1 MKTLYFIRH
10 GQSLA
15 NTGAKSLPDFEIP
28 LTELGQTQAKILLK
42 NWQKMGLKPSHIYHS
57 QMLRAK
63 QTAQVFA
70 DNFNLPLQEIDL
82 LNEFRCLSFATVA
95 DMVGEQRAE
104 IARKYWQTADISHRD
119 GEDSDSFEQ
128 FLARVDGIIQQAE
141 NFDNDSL
148 FFCHGNWIGLLAW
161 RLLGCEVKSN
171 ADMQRFRQFQT
182 ALPMSNTVVYQLK
195 IENGVKQL
203 TWFNVEH

>member
-15 NTGAKSLPDFEIP
+15 NTGAKSLPEFEIP
-28 LTELGQTQAKILLK
+28 LTELGQEQAKILLA
-42 NWQKMGLKPSHIYHS
+42 NWQKMELIPSYIYHS

-70 DNFNLPLQEIDL
+70 DNFNLPLEELEL
-82 LNEFRCLSFATVA
+82 LNEFRCLSFTTVA
-95 DMVGEQRAE
+95 DMIGEQRAE
-104 IARKYWQTADISHRD
+104 ASKKFWQTADISHRD
-119 GEDSDSFEQ
+119 GDDSDSFEQ
-128 FLARVDGIIQQAE
+128 FLARVDSIIHQSDYF
-141 NFDNDSL
+141 NDNSL

-161 RLLGCEVKSN
+161 RLLGCEVKNN

-182 ALPMSNTVVYQLK
+182 ALPMNNTVVYQLK
-195 IENGVKQL
+195 IEDGIKQL
-203 TWFNVEH
+203 TWFKMM

>member
-15 NTGAKSLPDFEIP
+15 NTGAKSLPEFEIP
-28 LTELGQTQAKILLK
+28 LTELGQEQAKILLA
-42 NWQKMGLKPSHIYHS
+42 NWQKMDLIPSYIYHS

-70 DNFNLPLQEIDL
+70 DNFDLPLEELEL

-95 DMVGEQRAE
+95 DMIGEQRAE
-104 IARKYWQTADISHRD
+104 ASKKFWQTADISHRD
-119 GEDSDSFEQ
+119 GDDSDSFEQ
-128 FLARVDGIIQQAE
+128 FLARVDSIIQQSD
-141 NFDNDSL
+141 NFNDNSL
-148 FFCHGNWIGLLAW
+148 LFCHGNWIGLLAW
-161 RLLGCEVKSN
+161 RLLGCEVKNN

-182 ALPMSNTVVYQLK
+182 ALPINNTVVYQLK
-195 IENGVKQL
+195 IEDGIKQL
-203 TWFNVEH
+203 TWFKMM

>member
-28 LTELGQTQAKILLK
+28 LTELGQTQAKTLLA
-42 NWQKMGLKPSHIYHS
+42 NWQNMDLNPTHIYHS

-70 DNFNLPLQEIDL
+70 DNFNLPLQELDL

-104 IARKYWQTADISHRD
+104 VAKNFWQTADISHRD

-128 FLARVDGIIQQAE
+128 FLARVNGIIQQADD
-141 NFDNDSL
+141 FDDNSL
-148 FFCHGNWIGLLAW
+148 FFCHGIWIGLLAW
-161 RLLGCEVKSN
+161 RLLGCEVKNN

-182 ALPMSNTVVYQLK
+182 ALPMDNTVVYQLK

-203 TWFNVEH
+203 TWFKVV

>member
-28 LTELGQTQAKILLK
+28 LTELGQTQAKTLLA
-42 NWQKMGLKPSHIYHS
+42 NWQNMDLNPTHIYHS

-70 DNFNLPLQEIDL
+70 DNFNLPLQELDL

-104 IARKYWQTADISHRD
+104 LAKKFWQTADISHRD
-119 GEDSDSFEQ
+119 GENSDSFEQ
-128 FLARVDGIIQQAE
+128 FLARVNGIIQQADD
-141 NFDNDSL
+141 FDDNSL
-148 FFCHGNWIGLLAW
+148 FFCHGIWIGLLAW
-161 RLLGCEVKSN
+161 RLLGCEVKNN

-182 ALPMSNTVVYQLK
+182 TLPMDNTVVYQLK

-203 TWFNVEH
+203 TWFKVV

>member
-28 LTELGQTQAKILLK
+28 LTELGQTQAKILLE
-42 NWQKMGLKPSHIYHS
+42 NWQKMGLTPSHIYHS

-70 DNFNLPLQEIDL
+70 DNFNLPLQELDL

-104 IARKYWQTADISHRD
+104 VARKYWQTADISYQD
-119 GEDSDSFEQ
+119 AQDSDSFSA
-128 FLARVDGIIQQAE
+128 FLLRVDNLINSLDDFE
-141 NFDNDSL
+141 NHSL
-148 FFCHGNWIGLLAW
+148 FFCHGYWIGLLAW
-161 RLLGCEVKSN
+161 RLLGCRVENNS
-171 ADMQRFRQFQT
+171 DMQKFRQFQQ
-182 ALPMSNTVVYQLK
+182 ALPMDNTVVYQLK

-203 TWFNVEH
+203 MWFKML